1 MVNVCPVLL
10 YQMSSTNDREKSGC
24 INKKLLLEID
34 DPGIKGLNNKED
46 ILWGKY

>member
-10 YQMSSTNDREKSGC
+10 YQMSSANDREKSGC
-24 INKKLLLEID
+24 INKELLEIYD
-34 DPGIKGLNNKED
+34 HGIIGSNNKED